1 MVIVAV
7 MVVVA
12 VTSMPDVMVVTVTI
26 AVRAVLFLDCLDS
39 YGTCGNFR
47 NSEALMTVLTAMAL
61 AAVVSVTVRM
71 SVAAVTACTNELF
84 CLVRL

>member
-1 MVIVAV
+1 MVIVTA
-7 MVVVA
+7 VA
-12 VTSMPDVMVVTVTI
+12 VTSMLDFMVVTVTI

-39 YGTCGNFR
+39 YGTCGNLR

-61 AAVVSVTVRM
+61 TAVVSVTVRM